1 MDHQSKNMEVYW
13 QQCRAF
19 DSRSFDTRT
28 VQSSGVN
35 QIQSQNAFA
44 EMLVQFSQKRTH
56 KKLI

>member
-1 MDHQSKNMEVYW
+1 MEVYW

-44 EMLVQFSQKRTH
+44 EMLVQLSQKRTH